1 MTFKKLFILLVS
13 AIYIVFT
20 LTGCGSNTNNDSDDS
35 SSTEH
40 EPITI
45 MDAQRDYSN
54 LIKLVKEKY
63 PEINIEVIPYR
74 GRNMSAYVKQ
84 QLETGSMPD
93 IYSTTQAWNGELQ
106 KEHLIDLS
114 AYNVTGLYNSARI
127 DEYIVDGGLYLLPF
141 DYSINGILYNKT
153 LFEENNIA
161 VPTSFKQ
168 LKEETIPA
176 LKAKGIKVADTL
188 LDLPGTGFNYF
199 FNIGST
205 AYMNTLD
212 GIKWRNSFTDVD
224 SDTFASDNEN
234 VQACM
239 ELFEE
244 WIDCGMLNYEEGI
257 SGDYSATL
265 GDFMEGNVA
274 FLVGAVHRFS
284 QNEDGTGDQYGL
296 LPYLSEDGS
305 QNSYITQPARLYG
318 LNKELEEEGNEQKL
332 EDALHVLEVL
342 STNEG
347 YEAINGTSSTNMCSI
362 SDFKLVE
369 GSPYAEA
376 MEEINKGHSMAL
388 VYVGWDNYLASAG
401 NDLISVIRGEKTG
414 TEVLEALDESK
425 LTIRGN
431 GSAKVY
437 ATVTEELDTVQAAQ
451 LCGQMFLEA
460 TGADA
465 ALISYNVYSPDVPAL
480 MENSY
485 GANGHILVGEMTEEY
500 IVIFLPTGW
509 SDHLNTATFTGATIK
524 QMAKEGCDTRNTG
537 FKYPYVFLTKD
548 GKALEDDET
557 YTVVLCGYN
566 KSEKDTLGLVDT
578 GIVGLDAAKDYL
590 LKVGEVSTKTLD
602 DSLLQ
607 VVE

>member
-20 LTGCGSNTNNDSDDS
+20 LTGCSSDTNNDSDDS
-35 SSTEH
+35 TSTEH

-141 DYSINGILYNKT
+141 DYAINGILYNKT
-153 LFEENNIA
+153 LFEDNNIE

-176 LKAKGIKVADTL
+176 LKAKRIKVADTL

-205 AYMNTLD
+205 GYMNTLD

-239 ELFEE
+239 DLFEE
-244 WIDCGMLNYEEGI
+244 WIECGMLNYEEGI

-265 GDFMEGNVA
+265 GDFMEGNAA
-274 FLVGAVHRFS
+274 FLVGAVHRFT

-376 MEEINKGHSMAL
+376 MEEINKGHSMAV
-388 VYVGWDNYLASAG
+388 VYVGWDNYLASTG

-425 LTIRGN
+425 LTTREN

-485 GANGHILVGEMTEEY
+485 GANGHILVGDMTEEY

-607 VVE
+607 VIE

>member
-1 MTFKKLFILLVS
+1 
-13 AIYIVFT
+13 
-20 LTGCGSNTNNDSDDS
+20 
-35 SSTEH
+35 
-40 EPITI
+40 
-45 MDAQRDYSN
+45 
-54 LIKLVKEKY
+54 
-63 PEINIEVIPYR
+63 
-74 GRNMSAYVKQ
+74 
-84 QLETGSMPD
+84 
-93 IYSTTQAWNGELQ
+93 
-106 KEHLIDLS
+106 
-114 AYNVTGLYNSARI
+114 
-127 DEYIVDGGLYLLPF
+127 
-141 DYSINGILYNKT
+141 
-153 LFEENNIA
+153 
-161 VPTSFKQ
+161 
-168 LKEETIPA
+168 
-176 LKAKGIKVADTL
+176 
-188 LDLPGTGFNYF
+188 
-199 FNIGST
+199 
-205 AYMNTLD
+205 
-212 GIKWRNSFTDVD
+212 
-224 SDTFASDNEN
+224 
-234 VQACM
+234 
-239 ELFEE
+239 
-244 WIDCGMLNYEEGI
+244 
-257 SGDYSATL
+257 
-265 GDFMEGNVA
+265 
-274 FLVGAVHRFS
+274 
-284 QNEDGTGDQYGL
+284 
-296 LPYLSEDGS
+296 
-305 QNSYITQPARLYG
+305 
-318 LNKELEEEGNEQKL
+318 
-332 EDALHVLEVL
+332 
-342 STNEG
+342 
-347 YEAINGTSSTNMCSI
+347 MCSI

-376 MEEINKGHSMAL
+376 MEEINKGHSMAV
-388 VYVGWDNYLASAG
+388 VYVGWDNYLASTG

-425 LTIRGN
+425 LTMREN

-485 GANGHILVGEMTEEY
+485 GANGHILVGDMTEEY

-602 DSLLQ
+602 GSLLQ
-607 VVE
+607 VIE

>member
-20 LTGCGSNTNNDSDDS
+20 LTGCSGDTNNDSDDS
-35 SSTEH
+35 TSTEH

-153 LFEENNIA
+153 LFDENNIE

-205 AYMNTLD
+205 GYMNTLD

-239 ELFEE
+239 KLFEE

-265 GDFMEGNVA
+265 GDFMEGNAA
-274 FLVGAVHRFS
+274 FLVGAVHRFT

-376 MEEINKGHSMAL
+376 MEEINKGHSMAV
-388 VYVGWDNYLASAG
+388 VYVGWDNYLASTG

-425 LTIRGN
+425 LTMREN

-485 GANGHILVGEMTEEY
+485 GANGHILVGDMTEEY

-602 DSLLQ
+602 GSLLQ
-607 VVE
+607 VIE